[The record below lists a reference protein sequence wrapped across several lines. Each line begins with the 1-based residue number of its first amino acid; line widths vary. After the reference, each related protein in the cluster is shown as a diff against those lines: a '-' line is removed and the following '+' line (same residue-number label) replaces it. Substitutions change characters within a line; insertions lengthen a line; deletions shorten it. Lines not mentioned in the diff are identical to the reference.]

1 MPKAE
6 FIFTELYAEIPKKYK
21 KARRDNS
28 WIFEETSNLV
38 DNCVSLQ
45 NSPALDQTT
54 IWWLNRC
61 IRAIFGVDRK
71 RGADM

>member
-1 MPKAE
+1 MLKAE
-6 FIFTELYAEIPKKYK
+6 FIFTELHAEIPKKYK

-54 IWWLNRC
+54 IWWMNRC
-61 IRAIFGVDRK
+61 IRSRFGVDSK
-71 RGADM
+71 RRADM